1 VINPRTFLIL
11 RVAYIVVLTLVFYI
25 LLAVLVHLG
34 FAWLPWLTFGLGLLG
49 IGWLAHSADSKGM
62 ADDLRLAL
70 ADCGMRDK
78 EAAIV
83 MGITE
88 PQLSRQLAGLEML
101 SAWRMANLPPVWQ
114 VAFAKRRLA
123 RFGTFHVLEDGALA
137 ELVQAVR
144 TLARHS
150 MGEGA

>member
-1 VINPRTFLIL
+1 MKREDFVRCLGI
-11 RVAYIVVLTLVFYI
+11 AAAALVFYI

-101 SAWRMANLPPVWQ
+101 SAWRMANLPPV
-114 VAFAKRRLA
+114 RRLA